1 MTGEEPTDELV
12 EIVDPSDL
20 RTLSWN
26 PFTLCPPFTVCL
38 PGSPRGSNSSDMTAR
53 FWLQADATPCAR
65 GCIGRTTASCPPISS
80 TCTAS
85 ISEARASAAAGIFDD

>member
-20 RTLSWN
+20 RTLSWE
-26 PFTLCPPFTVCL
+26 PCHVM
-38 PGSPRGSNSSDMTAR
+38 SPRFAERVELERMSAR